1 MKILHIG
8 DHAGSAAITAN
19 MCTKLGHPSVVT
31 VVKGTIKGD
40 HGDYYGNVAQCDT
53 EDVLVKVVE
62 NLDGEY
68 DHIVYHDNFKL
79 AEELDYLNIPS
90 SYMFHGSQL
99 KGNPTL
105 FRKVNELEN
114 ILHTF
119 VTTEYLLK
127 YALTATLFV
136 RPVDI
141 DLFHPMDVERE
152 DMGLCLTYKRFIK
165 DCRSI
170 IDYEEDDVTVV
181 DRVDNYTHYKAMPE
195 LLNAVRSYY
204 DIKFQS
210 TNPPYMIPE
219 MSDTGLQALAC
230 GTPVWSN
237 SQWFN
242 AFPMQH
248 SDEIVCENFL
258 NLLTGNEVI
267 ING

>member
-1 MKILHIG
+1 MKVLHIG

-19 MCTKLGHPSVVT
+19 MCSKLGHPSVVT
-31 VVKGTIKGD
+31 VVKDTRDGWD
-40 HGDYYGNVAQCDT
+40 HGDYYQNVAQCNT
-53 EDVLVKVVE
+53 EDTLVKVVE
-62 NLDGEY
+62 NLDGDY
-68 DHIVYHDNFKL
+68 DHIVYHDYFKL
-79 AEELDYLNIPS
+79 AVELDYLNIPS

-99 KGNPTL
+99 RGNPTL

-114 ILHTF
+114 IVNTF
-119 VTTEYLLK
+119 VTTEDLLK

-152 DMGLCLTYKRFIK
+152 DMGLCITHERFID
-165 DCRSI
+165 DCRAI
-170 IDYEEDDVTVV
+170 IDYEDDDVTVV
-181 DRVDNYTHYKAMPE
+181 DRVVNNTHYEDMPE

-210 TNPPYMIPE
+210 THPPYMVPE
-219 MSDTGLQALAC
+219 MSTTGLQALAC

-242 AFPMQH
+242 SFPMQH
-248 SDEIVCENFL
+248 SDEIVCANFL
-258 NLLTGNEVI
+258 NMLMGEV
-267 ING
+267 